1 MRRLLL
7 LAFLACL
14 CASAAVAQ
22 TNIDGVPANP
32 AQLISQWTSAD
43 ATCRSASV
51 PAIEAVG
58 GCEQRDTASKLLA
71 LARYCHATPT
81 AGGTARWA
89 PCGTA
94 RPSHAAVAPFQRMGG
109 VFVLSALLNGGTHI
123 YFIADSGAATV
134 QIPEETAEALR
145 RAGTLAES
153 DFVGQHSFVLADGRT
168 MQQRVFRLR
177 SLQIGE
183 RTMENVLAT
192 VGAPRS
198 RALLGQSFLRRLSW
212 WKVDNVNNRLEF
224 EFTGAF

>member
-1 MRRLLL
+1 VIRLALFLLL
-7 LAFLACL
+7 LVALPDTLRAQ
-14 CASAAVAQ
+14 SA
-22 TNIDGVPANP
+22 TEGPPANP
-32 AQLISQWTSAD
+32 AQLVQQWTATD
-43 ATCRSASV
+43 ATCRNASA

-58 GCEQRDTASKLLA
+58 ACEQRDTVSKLLA
-71 LARYCHATPT
+71 LARWCHD
-81 AGGTARWA
+81 GRWV
-89 PCGTA
+89 PCGKERGAHT
-94 RPSHAAVAPFQRMGG
+94 AVAPFQRVGG
-109 VFVLSALLNGGTHI
+109 VFVLSALLNGGTQL

-145 RAGTLAES
+145 RAGTLTDA
-153 DFVGQHSFVLADGRT
+153 DFAGQHRFVLADGRT
-168 MQQRVFRLR
+168 MQQKVFRLR